1 MFVHLP
7 DFCTTLKPCLKPC
20 PGDLFP
26 HLGTAWWPTSSS
38 KSRPIPSSE
47 GQQRKEMQPSVLAS
61 HCHHWPVLVQIQPQT
76 STNYREMEKPTPS
89 ASLRELPMGR
99 RLHQL
104 AGLTSTTP
112 PQFKALNSKPLPC
125 CAISPAPGLP
135 PRPTTFSGLPSLSL
149 TRTGVNLQMPGAS
162 RPYLGNRRIQA
173 NRPALPDLY
182 WPVTPAQYN
191 LSLLRLLP
199 AWPSLSQIFKGSPWW
214 AAWHAVLYRLPRILL
229 L

>member
-7 DFCTTLKPCLKPC
+7 DFCTTLKPCLKPY

-76 STNYREMEKPTPS
+76 STNYREMEKPPPS

-112 PQFKALNSKPLPC
+112 PQFKALKSKPLPHIATSPTVQC
-125 CAISPAPGLP
+125 CLVCLQGQQLSLACPVYLRRVPAQTSRCPGLHC
-135 PRPTTFSGLPSLSL
+135 PS
-149 TRTGVNLQMPGAS
+149 
-162 RPYLGNRRIQA
+162 
-173 NRPALPDLY
+173 
-182 WPVTPAQYN
+182 
-191 LSLLRLLP
+191 
-199 AWPSLSQIFKGSPWW
+199 W
-214 AAWHAVLYRLPRILL
+214 AT
-229 L
+229 